1 MLSDYKIKQSG
12 YIRALDTEEKPVTY
26 CKIENDGIN
35 KMLVKKIT
43 IINDKDLAK
52 IKSLDGHGYNI
63 KTLDITFDK
72 TKENSLEISLKY
84 LCLIYPVSV
93 IYTIDFPSSSIIKF
107 LESVTS

>member
-43 IINDKDLAK
+43 IINDKDFKTNIDYYGNIDSYDDLDK
-52 IKSLDGHGYNI
+52 ICKAFTEVQLDAVNA
-63 KTLDITFDK
+63 
-72 TKENSLEISLKY
+72 NVKY
-84 LCLIYPVSV
+84 
-93 IYTIDFPSSSIIKF
+93 
-107 LESVTS
+107 